1 MRGLI
6 GMKFRTKYPSI
17 VRKGSVGVCVING
30 GHELKI
36 RFNDSEEFYF
46 YKRDL
51 EKMEEETHDR

>member
-1 MRGLI
+1 MLGKR
-6 GMKFRTKYPSI
+6 FRTRYTSI
-17 VRKGSVGVCVING
+17 VRKGSVGVCIVDG

-36 RFNDSEEFYF
+36 RFNGIGEFYF

>member
-1 MRGLI
+1 MANV

-17 VRKGSVGVCVING
+17 VRKGSVGVCVVNA

-36 RFNDSEEFYF
+36 RFNNGEEFYF

-51 EKMEEETHDR
+51 IKLEENENE

>member
-1 MRGLI
+1 MTNVGL
-6 GMKFRTKYPSI
+6 KFRTKYPSI
-17 VRKGSVGVCVING
+17 VRKGSVGVCVVDG

-51 EKMEEETHDR
+51 EKMEGEQ

>member
-1 MRGLI
+1 MVGS
-6 GMKFRTKYPSI
+6 KFQTKYPSI
-17 VRKGSVGVCVING
+17 VKKGSIGVCVADG

>member
-1 MRGLI
+1 MLGKR
-6 GMKFRTKYPSI
+6 FRTRYTSI

-36 RFNDSEEFYF
+36 RFDNGEEFYF